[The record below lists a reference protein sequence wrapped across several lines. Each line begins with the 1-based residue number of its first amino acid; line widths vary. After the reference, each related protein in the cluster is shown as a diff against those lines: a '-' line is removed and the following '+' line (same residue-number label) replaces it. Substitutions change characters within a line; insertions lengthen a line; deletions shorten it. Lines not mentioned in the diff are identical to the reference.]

1 MQCDELLGQETLP
14 QELRR
19 ELETI
24 RRKALNMSRM
34 IAQLLELSR
43 ADQGRAQLE
52 LEDLDFSELSEMSVA
67 EAHTIAAQ
75 KSIAIEAKIAPGLH
89 LVGDQTLLIRLWG
102 NLMENAIRYGRES
115 GHIWVTVDQLDG
127 CIRMQIRDDGIGI
140 AKEDLPHIW
149 ERFYRADRSRTDSG
163 SSGLGL
169 SMVQWI
175 VRAHHGEITAESE
188 PGRGTL
194 FTCLLPLKNKN

>member
-1 MQCDELLGQETLP
+1 
-14 QELRR
+14 
-19 ELETI
+19 
-24 RRKALNMSRM
+24 M

-52 LEDLDFSELSEMSVA
+52 LENLDFSELSEMAVA
-67 EAHTIAAQ
+67 ESRTIAAQ
-75 KSIAIEAKIAPGLH
+75 KSISIEAQITPGLH

-102 NLMENAIRYGRES
+102 NLLENAVRYGHES

-127 CIRMQIRDDGIGI
+127 RIRVQIRDDGIGI
-140 AKEDLPHIW
+140 AKDDLPHIW

-175 VRAHHGEITAESE
+175 VQAHHGEITAESE
-188 PGRGTL
+188 PGHGTL
-194 FTCLLPLKNKN
+194 FTCLFPLKKKINFDFNLLLI